1 MLKTSE
7 MNLGYRHALVKSAF
21 FVGLLYIVSAASCIA
36 PRKAL
41 YFADI
46 SDTLSKP
53 LVLQPTTFVE
63 PKIEPNDI
71 LTITI
76 QTIEQAESN
85 TPITSNTLATFN
97 PLNGFL
103 VDKNGYVE
111 LSLIGF
117 VKVGGLTTSEAREL
131 IKQKA
136 REFYKEPVVNCR
148 IANFNIMVL
157 GDVTK
162 PGFANFP
169 DEKVTIL
176 DALAQSGD
184 INLTARKDDL
194 MLIRTENQEKK
205 IVRLNVNS
213 SEIFNSPYF
222 YLKQRDVLIVEPRKP
237 KIRDSDNRF
246 VKYLS
251 IASTIVSLT
260 TIILAFKTYV
270 K

>member
-1 MLKTSE
+1 MKFNCQQSYFKFARVAVVLFT
-7 MNLGYRHALVKSAF
+7 L
-21 FVGLLYIVSAASCIA
+21 SAASCIA

-46 SDTLSKP
+46 PDTLSKP
-53 LVLQPTTFVE
+53 IVVQPTPFIE
-63 PKIEPNDI
+63 PTIEPNDI
-71 LTITI
+71 LLITI
-76 QTIEQAESN
+76 QTIEQSETN
-85 TPITSNTLATFN
+85 TPITSNTVALFN

-117 VKVGGLTTSEAREL
+117 VKLGGLTTSEAREL

-157 GDVTK
+157 GDVGH
-162 PGFANFP
+162 PGFTTFP
-169 DEKVTIL
+169 DEKVTVL
-176 DALAQSGD
+176 DALAQAGD
-184 INLTARKDDL
+184 MNLTAHKDDI

-213 SEIFNSPYF
+213 SEIFHSPYF
-222 YLKQRDVLIVEPRKP
+222 YLKQRDVLIVRPRNP

-260 TIILAFKTYV
+260 TIILAAKTYI